1 MEGLIPMVF
10 KAFKKNRVRSQYRC
24 LSSGGSQSYNIA
36 DFYTNSQS
44 HAYML
49 PATEKV
55 GGFHTERNGHHRRHK
70 SVGDYAVEFSSSGD
84 NMRRMEVAP
93 PAPQKLVRFRS
104 HRMFSCVTG
113 A

>member
-1 MEGLIPMVF
+1 
-10 KAFKKNRVRSQYRC
+10 
-24 LSSGGSQSYNIA
+24 
-36 DFYTNSQS
+36 
-44 HAYML
+44 ML
-49 PATEKV
+49 PSTEKV

-93 PAPQKLVRFRS
+93 PPAPQKLVRFGS